1 MHQDRKPSFAI
12 VGCGK
17 TGVALGKF
25 LCRAGYRPAGVFSR
39 SRASSE
45 KAAAVISQ
53 GRTRV
58 RIARKPAEVT
68 RLAEVV
74 FITTPDGAIADLCQG
89 IADDQGFAG
98 GTVVLH
104 CSGALASTVL
114 ASAKRS
120 GAFVGSM
127 HPMQSFASPDLESNP
142 FAGIVITL
150 EGDEPAVALAGALAR
165 DLGAVCYRIRSEAKK
180 LYHASAAVASNY
192 LVTLLDLA
200 RRLLREAGIADAD
213 AFKVLGPIVAGTLT
227 NIQRVGIPDALTG
240 PIARGDVQTVRDH
253 LSEIEATL
261 PELLPL
267 YKLLGTHTIPIAT
280 EKGTLSDTSAAEL
293 RKLLG

>member
-1 MHQDRKPSFAI
+1 M
-12 VGCGK
+12 
-17 TGVALGKF
+17 ALGKF
-25 LCRAGYRPAGVFSR
+25 LCRAGYRPAGLFSR
-39 SRASSE
+39 NRASSE
-45 KAAAVISQ
+45 KAAAVISR
-53 GRTRV
+53 GRIRV
-58 RIARKPAEVT
+58 RIARKPSEVT
-68 RLAEVV
+68 RLADVV
-74 FITTPDGAIADLCQG
+74 FITTPDGAIAEVCQG
-89 IADDQGFAG
+89 LADEQGFAG

-142 FAGIVITL
+142 FAGIVIAL